1 MTDTLNI
8 SAISIKFAD
17 NVSAISIK
25 FADPPILA
33 YLRLTTLNI
42 IYQATVIPEQ
52 EGMKKE
58 NYIGLTSTTFK
69 ARWANHN
76 PHVN

>member
-33 YLRLTTLNI
+33 YLRLTTLFNLKKK
-42 IYQATVIPEQ
+42 IYR
-52 EGMKKE
+52 KKVTP
-58 NYIGLTSTTFK
+58 NNTSGRDRFWGPSE
-69 ARWANHN
+69 RF
-76 PHVN
+76 PV

>member
-33 YLRLTTLNI
+33 YLRLTTLYIYNI
-42 IYQATVIPEQ
+42 KFLQDLYPQVILIYYT
-52 EGMKKE
+52 
-58 NYIGLTSTTFK
+58 YI
-69 ARWANHN
+69 
-76 PHVN
+76 

>member
-33 YLRLTTLNI
+33 YLRLTTLKLFHK
-42 IYQATVIPEQ
+42 YVKCLPYEV
-52 EGMKKE
+52 KK
-58 NYIGLTSTTFK
+58 
-69 ARWANHN
+69 HN
-76 PHVN
+76 NV